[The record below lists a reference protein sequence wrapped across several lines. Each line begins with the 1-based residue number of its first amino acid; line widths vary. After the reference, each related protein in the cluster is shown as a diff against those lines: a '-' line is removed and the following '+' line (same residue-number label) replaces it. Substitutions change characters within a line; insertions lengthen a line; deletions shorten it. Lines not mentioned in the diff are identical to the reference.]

1 MPTALDLDR
10 RALAAGYL
18 RNRERAEAIFDV
30 VRPEAYEARPIA
42 LRNPICF
49 YEGHLPAFAVNT
61 LIKRGLGQPGIDE
74 ELEILFE
81 RGIDPEDESAVPG
94 AARPWPSRS
103 AIRRYA
109 AAADRKVLAAIAD
122 ADIADASRPVLAG
135 GLAAGTVLEHDPM
148 HQETL
153 SYILHRLPYDQKIRP
168 AGLRAPRLGGEPP
181 PRRSVRVDPG
191 RATLGASRGEI
202 PFGWDNEFPKNEIDV
217 RAFDIDVD
225 SVSNR
230 DFLEFV
236 EAGGYGDEALWDAEG
251 WAWRTEH
258 DVRNPLF
265 WELHRGAWMWRG
277 MWDLFPLPMA
287 WPAWVSHAEAT
298 AWARWEGRRLPTEA
312 EYHRAAYGEPGGG
325 ERAQPWGDAPPDARR
340 GHFDAGL
347 DPDPVPVGA
356 HPRGTSA
363 WGVRDLVGNGW
374 EWTSTVFA
382 PFPGFEPMPSYPQY
396 SADFFDGKHYVLK
409 GASPATP
416 KELVRRSF
424 RNWFRGNYPYVY
436 AKFRTVNP

>member
-10 RALAAGYL
+10 RALSAWYV
-18 RNRERAEAIFDV
+18 RNRERADAIFDA
-30 VRPEAYEARPIA
+30 VRPEAYESRPIP

-74 ELEILFE
+74 DLEVLFE
-81 RGIDPEDESAVPG
+81 RGIDPEDETAVPG
-94 AARPWPSRS
+94 AARAWPSRI
-103 AIRRYA
+103 AIRSFA
-109 AAADRKVLAAIAD
+109 AAADRKVLAAIAE
-122 ADIADASRPVLAG
+122 ADIADESRPILAG
-135 GLAAGTVLEHDPM
+135 GLAAYTVLEHDPM
-148 HQETL
+148 HHETL

-168 AGLRAPRLGGEPP
+168 AGAPAPLLGGEPP
-181 PRRSVRVDPG
+181 ARRSVHVDAG

-202 PFGWDNEFPKNEIDV
+202 PFGWDNEFPKNEV
-217 RAFDIDVD
+217 EVPAFDIDVD

-230 DFLEFV
+230 NFMEFV
-236 EAGGYGDEALWDAEG
+236 EAGGYEDEALWDESG
-251 WAWRTEH
+251 WAWRSEH

-265 WELHRGAWMWRG
+265 WELHRGLWMWRG
-277 MWDLFPLPMA
+277 MWDLVPLPMA
-287 WPAWVSHAEAT
+287 WPAWVTHAEAS
-298 AWARWEGRRLPTEA
+298 AWARWKGRRLATEA

-325 ERAQPWGDAPPDARR
+325 ERAQPWGDAPPDATR
-340 GHFDAGL
+340 GHFDYAGG
-347 DPDPVPVGA
+347 DPAPVA
-356 HPRGTSA
+356 SFPRGTSA

-382 PFPGFEPMPSYPQY
+382 PFPGFEAMPSYPQY
-396 SADFFDGKHYVLK
+396 SADFFDGQHYVLK

-424 RNWFRGNYPYVY
+424 RNWFRPNYPYVY
-436 AKFRTVNP
+436 AKFRTVTP